1 MFAHTVALLY
11 GDAALALAEASDQ
24 AGADQSQRLSDT
36 AVLAYTSQS

>member
-24 AGADQSQRLSDT
+24 AVANQNQRPSDT
-36 AVLAYTSQS
+36 AALACTSQS